1 MAEPILQFEA
11 ADLRS
16 PDQPGRAL
24 LDVSFRL
31 EAGASVVVQA
41 DQPSDLREEGDDTP
55 PLADAAEGLIPCD
68 QGQVLFKGRDW
79 RQLSPFDQ
87 ARNRGDIGRLFDFH
101 GWVYNLSV
109 LENMTLACHT
119 HPSGSVSNP
128 ESRIRDLA
136 RRFGFDGVPPGRP
149 VDFRRRELRIF
160 EWIRAL
166 AFRRDL
172 VILERPEL
180 DLPLSALDICFE
192 MAQEARAAGSALLWI
207 THDVE
212 MVRRTVQLG
221 SIAFVIRGRTWNR
234 REETTV

>member
-1 MAEPILQFEA
+1 MAEPVLQFEA
-11 ADLRS
+11 AHVRL
-16 PDQPGRAL
+16 PDPPGLAL

-31 EAGASVVVQA
+31 EAGESIVVQA

-68 QGQVLFKGRDW
+68 KGQVRFKGREW
-79 RQLSPFDQ
+79 RLMSPFEQ
-87 ARNRGDIGRLFDFH
+87 ARNRGCIGRLFDFH

-109 LENMTLACHT
+109 LENMTLACQAH
-119 HPSGSVSNP
+119 SCGSMRNP
-128 ESRIRDLA
+128 EAHIQSLA
-136 RRFGFDGVPPGRP
+136 RRFGFEGVPPGRP
-149 VDFRRRELRIF
+149 GEFRRRELRIF

-192 MAQEARAAGSALLWI
+192 MAQEARASGSALLWI
-207 THDVE
+207 THDME

-221 SIAFVIRGRTWNR
+221 SIAFAIRGRTWRR